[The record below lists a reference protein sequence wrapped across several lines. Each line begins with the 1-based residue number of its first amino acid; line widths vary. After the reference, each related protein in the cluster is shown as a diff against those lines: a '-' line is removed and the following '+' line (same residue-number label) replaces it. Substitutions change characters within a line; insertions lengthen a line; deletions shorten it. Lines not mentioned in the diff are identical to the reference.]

1 MVKVVKFYV
10 LCIIQLKEIIKR
22 KGNSKIWGQIKG
34 RERIL
39 NDSQITSLEEGEK
52 TEIKKGIYPDRR
64 KGNQLSNMFDRN
76 VFHRQLETTDKP
88 LWMEQEICW
97 VLFQCHHVAQGWG
110 RGLESIIRF
119 NSEPQIFRA
128 VPKMCCYVLL
138 FNIFLSLN
146 QDGVTMNIVF

>member
-39 NDSQITSLEEGEK
+39 NDSYITSLEEGEK

-64 KGNQLSNMFDRN
+64 TGNQLSNMFDRSM
-76 VFHRQLETTDKP
+76 FHRQLETTDKP
-88 LWMEQEICW
+88 LWMEQETSW
-97 VLFQCHHVAQGWG
+97 V
-110 RGLESIIRF
+110 
-119 NSEPQIFRA
+119 
-128 VPKMCCYVLL
+128 
-138 FNIFLSLN
+138 
-146 QDGVTMNIVF
+146 